1 MRKSHLQRELRY
13 TSIRPSKSN
22 RLIRIQQSFRRRL
35 AKKALY
41 DIMIS
46 KSYKPESKKLK
57 SSLIN
62 YRLYKISSKVHAHL
76 NQQKIAI
83 SKILAQASDHIQTT
97 EELYT
102 QYFNLAHISSKLYN
116 LNEKK
121 ASQLD
126 WKIVFSKAH
135 SLAQTECAICF
146 NSLKMKSNTLMS
158 CGHVFHDKCIESL
171 EKYDIHKSLKCPM
184 CRAEYCRVP
193 FMSKES

>member
-1 MRKSHLQRELRY
+1 MRKSLLQRELKY
-13 TSIRPSKSN
+13 TLTRLLKGK
-22 RLIRIQQSFRRRL
+22 RLIRIQQSFRQRL
-35 AKKALY
+35 AKKAFY

-46 KSYKPESKKLK
+46 KAYKPESKKLK

-83 SKILAQASDHIQTT
+83 SKILAQASDHIHTT

-126 WKIVFSKAH
+126 WKTIFLKAQ
-135 SLAQTECAICF
+135 SLSQTECAICF
-146 NSLKMKSNTLMS
+146 NTLKMKSNTLMS
-158 CGHVFHDKCIESL
+158 CGHVFHEKCIESL
-171 EKYDIHKSLKCPM
+171 EKYDIHKSSKCPM

-193 FMSKES
+193 FSVKEL